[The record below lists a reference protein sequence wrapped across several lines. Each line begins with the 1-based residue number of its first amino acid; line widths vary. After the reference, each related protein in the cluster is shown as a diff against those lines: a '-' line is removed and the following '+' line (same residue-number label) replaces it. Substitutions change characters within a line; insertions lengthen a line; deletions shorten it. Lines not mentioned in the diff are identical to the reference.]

1 MAWPRQANS
10 RTVPCMARFAVVGAG
25 FRASIFWAVAAGAG
39 LECVGA
45 VVRSPRELPVPSYGS
60 LHEVVAAAK
69 PDFVLV
75 STAWAA
81 TPVVARECVE
91 RGLPV
96 VLETPPAPDAADLT
110 ELWHQVGASGLVQV
124 AEQYPRMPLHAARLA
139 AVRAGAIGTPTQ
151 VHVSSTQTYH
161 AMALVRAFLGV
172 RHEGATVRAVRFE
185 APLVQPLSRAGWT
198 DDEAAHPAGTIL
210 ATYDFGAARSA
221 LYDFTDN
228 QTRNLLRTRRLL
240 VRGTSGEINDDLAV
254 RLTAPRTIQ
263 RQPFL
268 RRQTGHD
275 LEMNTYGSDHI
286 ALGDT
291 VFWRNPFPDQRWND
305 DEIAV
310 ATLLA
315 DTASWVRDEGPPPYP
330 LAEAATDHLLTLAV
344 ATAVERDEPVH
355 VAPGA
360 WA

>member
-1 MAWPRQANS
+1 M
-10 RTVPCMARFAVVGAG
+10 TTFAVVGAG
-25 FRASIFWAVAAGAG
+25 FRASIFWEVAAGAG

-45 VVRSPRELPVPSYGS
+45 VVRTPRELPVPTYGS
-60 LHEVVAAAK
+60 LEQVVAEAK
-69 PDFVLV
+69 PDFIVT
-75 STAWAA
+75 STSWDS
-81 TPVVARECVE
+81 TPVFARECAE

-96 VLETPPAPDAADLT
+96 VVETPPAPDGPGLADL
-110 ELWHQVGASGLVQV
+110 WRDVGASGLVQV

-139 AVRAGAIGTPTQ
+139 AVRSGAIGTVTQ

-161 AMALVRAFLGV
+161 ALALVRAFLGV
-172 RHEGATVRAVRFE
+172 GHEGATVRAVRFE
-185 APLVQPLSRAGWT
+185 APLVQPLTRAGWT
-198 DDEAAHPAGTIL
+198 DDEVAKPAGNVL
-210 ATYDFGAARSA
+210 ATFDFGDGRSA

-240 VRGTSGEINDDLAV
+240 VRGTTGEINDDLAV

-286 ALGDT
+286 ALGDS
-291 VFWRNPFPDQRWND
+291 VLWRNPFPEQRWND

-315 DTASWVRDEGPPPYP
+315 DTAAWVRGEAPPPYP
-330 LAEAATDHLLTLAV
+330 LDEASTDHLLSLAI
-344 ATAVERDEPVH
+344 AESVESGGPVR
-355 VAPGA
+355 VEPGA

>member
-1 MAWPRQANS
+1 M
-10 RTVPCMARFAVVGAG
+10 VGAG
-25 FRASIFWAVAAGAG
+25 FRASVFWEVAQGAG

-45 VVRSPRELPVPSYGS
+45 VVRTPRSLPVPAYAS
-60 LHEVVAAAK
+60 LDEVVAAAK
-69 PDFVLV
+69 PDFVV
-75 STAWAA
+75 TSTSWDA
-81 TPVVARECVE
+81 TPELARECTA

-96 VLETPPAPDAADLT
+96 LCETPPAADAAGLAA
-110 ELWHQVGASGLVQV
+110 LWHDVGAAGLVQV

-139 AVRAGAIGTPTQ
+139 AVRSGAIGTPTQ

-161 AMALVRAFLGV
+161 ALALVRAFLAVG
-172 RHEGATVRAVRFE
+172 HEPVTVRAVSFR

-198 DDEAAHPAGTIL
+198 DDDTPHDASTVL
-210 ATYDFGAARSA
+210 ATFDFGDGRSA

-240 VRGTSGEINDDLAV
+240 VRGTRGEINDDLAV
-254 RLTAPRTIQ
+254 RLTAPHTIQ

-291 VFWRNPFPDQRWND
+291 VTWRNPFPDQRWND

-315 DTASWVRDEGPPPYP
+315 DTARWVRDEGPAPYP
-330 LAEAATDHLLTLAV
+330 LADAATDHLMSLAV
-344 ATAVERDEPVH
+344 ADAVATDAPVR
-355 VAPGA
+355 VEAGT